1 MKQVAV
7 FCGSSSG
14 VNSNY
19 RSEAEQVGRVLASRG
34 IDLVY
39 GGAKVGLMGAVAD
52 GVLAGGGHVT
62 GVIPGFL
69 RIREVVHE
77 HLSEL
82 IVVDTMHQRKARQ
95 YELCDGVMVLPG
107 GFGTMD
113 ELFEILTWGQLGLHR
128 KPVGILNMNR
138 YYHGLMEVI
147 DNMVREGFLKQ
158 INRDMVMISER
169 IEDLL
174 AIMEKYR
181 APEDTKWIPDEEII

>member
-1 MKQVAV
+1 MKRVAV

-14 VNSNY
+14 VNRNY

-181 APEDTKWIPDEEII
+181 APVDTKWIPDEEII